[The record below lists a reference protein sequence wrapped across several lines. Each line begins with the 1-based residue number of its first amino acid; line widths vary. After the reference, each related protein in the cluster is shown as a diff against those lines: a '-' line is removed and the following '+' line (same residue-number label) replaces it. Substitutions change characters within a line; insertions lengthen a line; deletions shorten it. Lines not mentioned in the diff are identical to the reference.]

1 MPTFKPDTLLHIGYQ
16 LFTSIG
22 CSPEDARTVADHLV
36 ESSLFGHDSH
46 GVIRLYEYVG
56 LVRDGVWDPR
66 GTPQVVDERPCTA
79 VVDGGGAMGQVGA
92 AFAAQ
97 VAMDKARENG
107 TATVTLRNCRHV
119 GRCGAYPLMIARQGF
134 IGLMFINA
142 GRLGRQIT
150 PYGGLDGKLSTNP
163 IAFAAPRRQG
173 EPIMVDMA
181 TSMSAEGKVRVANN
195 KGAALPEGFII
206 DHQGNAS
213 TDPQAFLGDP
223 PGAIL
228 PLGGTAAHKGYCL
241 SMMVELLGG
250 ALGGEGCANGAQTMD
265 SNGVLLTVYHIEHFT
280 DLERFYDEVEIL
292 VDHVHSSRI
301 DPKVGE
307 ILLPGEP
314 EFRSAAQRRQEGIPI
329 DETTWSHICD
339 AARALDLDP
348 DAWQKEAIQA

>member
-1 MPTFKPDTLLHIGYQ
+1 MPTFRPETLLQIGQ
-16 LFTSIG
+16 EIFSAIG
-22 CSPEDARTVADHLV
+22 CCAADARTVAEHLV

-46 GVIRLYEYVG
+46 GVIRLYEYVRF
-56 LVRDGVWDPR
+56 VQDGVWDPR
-66 GTPQVVDERPCTA
+66 GVPQVVEERLCTA

-92 AFAAQ
+92 AFAAR
-97 VAMDKARENG
+97 VAMDKAREHG
-107 TATVTLRNCRHV
+107 TGTVTLRHCCHV
-119 GRCGAYPLMIARQGF
+119 GRCGAYPLMIAREGL
-134 IGLMFINA
+134 IGLMFVNA

-163 IAFAAPRRQG
+163 IAFAAPRRRA

-181 TSMSAEGKVRVANN
+181 TSMSAEGKIRVASN
-195 KGAALPEGFII
+195 KGEALPEGFII

-213 TDPQAFLGDP
+213 TDPEAFIGDP

-228 PLGGTAAHKGYCL
+228 PLGGAAAHKGYCL
-241 SMMVELLGG
+241 SMVVELLGG
-250 ALGGEGCANGAQTMD
+250 ALGGEGCANGAQTMA

-301 DPKVGE
+301 DPRIGE

-314 EFRSAAQRRQEGIPI
+314 EFRSAECRRQEGLPV
-329 DETTWSHICD
+329 DETTWSRICD
-339 AARALDLDP
+339 AARTLDLDP
-348 DAWQKEAIQA
+348 DAWQEMAIPA